1 MSFVQT
7 TQTEEGRTYHEY
19 ESVDTQSVPQ
29 TGTSPR
35 ARGCTGDTARARR
48 GGHEFAQSVKRGEA
62 YRQGT
67 QGRAQ

>member
-48 GGHEFAQSVKRGEA
+48 GGHNEYSATDAGQW
-62 YRQGT
+62 
-67 QGRAQ
+67 